1 MRLES
6 RPLQQYFVYGIF
18 IISLWSTITNFVPAS
33 VSFVLLF
40 PLIPYALAQN
50 PSVPACVTSLAGLY
64 GYFIVSTLLYGAT
77 SLVEPE
83 FYRRDGNFF
92 VTMLPLLLGGIFTV
106 HTDVEKV
113 MSAFVKWTTVCNLP
127 FMCYFLATHANLIVS
142 EDIYHFLFIS
152 HNAAGGFLSMVVAFA
167 LGLYIERRRSLMMGV
182 IVLLG
187 FVALWVTKSRG
198 SVFGLAVA
206 LFIML
211 VLRERYLK
219 TVIALTA
226 GATVLVLSF
235 TYGVWVSLGEPPG
248 IMYVGGT
255 VFAQAQGDV
264 INATFL
270 DRLFFLWPRAL
281 DLFLHSP
288 IFGTGFGSFNDIPYR
303 LEGIPHVFMYN
314 QPYELIFNAA
324 HAHNTFLHVLAE
336 TGLVGLGLLIAFLY
350 QLWKYIG
357 TLEQASVRLGLKL
370 AFWNAIFSS
379 LTEHRLFTPSEMLP
393 FTLLLAIALADRAGT
408 VRSGAPAAPA
418 TVGAPVGAHD

>member
-1 MRLES
+1 MRLEP
-6 RPLQQYFVYGIF
+6 RPVQQYFVYGIL
-18 IISLWSTITNFVPAS
+18 IISLWSTVTNLVPVS
-33 VSFVLLF
+33 VSFVLLV
-40 PLIPYALAQN
+40 PLVPYALAQN
-50 PSVPACVTSLAGLY
+50 PSVPPCVTTLAGLY
-64 GYFIVSTLLYGAT
+64 GYFLISTLLYGAT
-77 SLVEPE
+77 SLVEPD

-92 VTMLPLLLGGIFTV
+92 VTMLPILVGGIFTI

-113 MSAFVKWTTVCNLP
+113 MSAFVKWTTLCNLP
-127 FMCYFLATHANLIVS
+127 FMCFFLATHSNLVVS

-167 LGLYIERRRSLMMGV
+167 LGLLIERRRSV
-182 IVLLG
+182 AIWASVLLG
-187 FVALWVTKSRG
+187 LLALWVTYSRG

-206 LFIML
+206 LFIVL

-219 TVIALTA
+219 TLIALTA
-226 GATVLVLSF
+226 GSTALVLSF
-235 TYGVWVSLGEPPG
+235 TYRVWLSMGQPPG
-248 IMYVGGT
+248 IMYRGGT
-255 VFAQAQGDV
+255 LFAEAQGDV
-264 INATFL
+264 INSTFL
-270 DRLFFLWPRAL
+270 DRLFFLWPRAVY
-281 DLFLHSP
+281 LFLHSP

-357 TLEQASVRLGLKL
+357 TLEQASVRLGMKL

-393 FTLLLAIALADRAGT
+393 FTILLAIALAGRAG
-408 VRSGAPAAPA
+408 VVESGAPASPA
-418 TVGAPVGAHD
+418 TVGARE